1 MEKKI
6 LEIFGV
12 CIFEYDESVSFDGD
26 TQFHVTK
33 WLIEDMGKFTNKYAV
48 LRYDDNLKV
57 YEDTGELLFDESI
70 LHSNCFRDKLREIIC
85 K

>member
-1 MEKKI
+1 MKKKI
-6 LEIFGV
+6 LEILGV
-12 CIFEYDESVSFDGD
+12 GIFEYDECVSIDGG

-33 WLIEDMGKFTNKYAV
+33 WLIEDMNKFTNKYAV

-57 YEDTGELLFDESI
+57 YEDTGELIYDKSI
-70 LHSNCFRDKLREIIC
+70 LDSSGFRDKLREIIC